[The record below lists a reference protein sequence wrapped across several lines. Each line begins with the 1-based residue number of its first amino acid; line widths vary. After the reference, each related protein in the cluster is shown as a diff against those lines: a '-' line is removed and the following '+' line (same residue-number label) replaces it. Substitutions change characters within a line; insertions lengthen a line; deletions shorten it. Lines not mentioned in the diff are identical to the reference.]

1 MLRTTEN
8 AAVVRLQTKGDPRK
22 SAVSD
27 DNRFAAIANW
37 ENSGASVWDAVSGRL
52 LATLPLGSYGV
63 LEFSPD
69 SRLLAATPD
78 GGTLWRTSDWQ
89 RVTQLYAEGTT
100 PTGLG
105 LAFSPDSRVI
115 AVGQP
120 NGILRL
126 VDPASGQDWM
136 RVTQANL
143 SNASIL
149 AFSPDQ
155 RQLVTS
161 SINERLFAQVW
172 DLTAMRREL
181 ARREIELPAEVLRPA
196 TTVSASEGEVEVV
209 LDDGGLLLQLGAKSG
224 KDAR

>member
-1 MLRTTEN
+1 MP
-8 AAVVRLQTKGDPRK
+8 AAGRLPVACPWWAASRA
-22 SAVSD
+22 SAVSK
-27 DNRFAAIANW
+27 
-37 ENSGASVWDAVSGRL
+37 
-52 LATLPLGSYGV
+52 P
-63 LEFSPD
+63 FSPD
-69 SRLLAATPD
+69 GRLLAATPD
-78 GGTLWRTSDWQ
+78 GGTLWRTTDWQ
-89 RVTQLYAEGTT
+89 RVTQLHAEGTT

-105 LAFSPDSRVI
+105 LAFSPDSRVL

-126 VDPASGQDWM
+126 VDPASGEDWV
-136 RVTQANL
+136 RVTQADL

-161 SINERLFAQVW
+161 SIDERLPAQVW

-181 ARREIELPAEVLRPA
+181 ARHEIELPAEVLSPA
-196 TTVSASEGEVEVV
+196 ATVLAIEGEVEVV
-209 LDDGGLLLQLGAKSG
+209 LDDGGLLLQLDAKSG